1 MADQFENRLIDK
13 RVANRYLRKNLID
26 EKEYEKHLKALP
38 DLADQAIAIEAAM
51 EGEPE
56 DEADEA

>member
-51 EGEPE
+51 E